1 MRVLELVVQHALVQQ
16 LLDGL
21 ANVQIVLAVVAQ
33 PAATVVDQI
42 VHIHV
47 EIVALI
53 PVEALAQPDV
63 KTHVVQHAA
72 LIARKVVEVIVLQ
85 RVEHLVQLTVGP
97 LVPLIVDLIVL
108 KHADLIAKAVVQQ
121 VVQPPVVAVVLAVAL
136 IAKAYVLDVVVP
148 VVRMIAKVDV
158 AVDVLMFALQHAQA
172 VVLMDVQALATV
184 AVPKPAQM
192 RV

>member
-47 EIVALI
+47 EIVVLI

-158 AVDVLMFALQHAQA
+158 AVDVLMFALQHARA